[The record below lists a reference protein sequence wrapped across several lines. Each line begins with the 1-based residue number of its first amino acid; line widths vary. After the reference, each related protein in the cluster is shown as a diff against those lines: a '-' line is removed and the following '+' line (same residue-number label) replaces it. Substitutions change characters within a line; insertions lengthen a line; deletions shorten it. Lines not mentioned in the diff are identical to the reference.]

1 MKYPSSDHR
10 IQFFHELNDQE
21 LKKIRKN
28 KNVVFEV
35 DAYTQCLSEYFDTLH
50 PWLKPGN
57 LVYDATY
64 QDFLIE
70 FKKIDK
76 PVYVYYPWSK
86 TLLKVPNE
94 TIFTALR
101 TSRNRNLITSEEQ
114 AVLRTKVVGIAG
126 MSVGSSILNTLVLTG
141 TTKHVKIAD
150 FDVISVPNLNR
161 LTAPVSAVGM
171 NKAIFFTR
179 RSLEV
184 DPYMIVESFSDGL
197 TQDNFD
203 QFFSKPQID
212 LYVEEMDNPYL
223 KIASRKIARKLKI
236 PVIMAADNGDGV
248 LIDVE
253 RFDLDPNYPMFHGA
267 LDSIIDLETISPQ
280 LTFAQKLTIIANM
293 VHLDEATPR
302 AQNSLEEVGTVLN
315 TWPQLG
321 TAALLAGVALTYVA
335 RRILLGEPMPSGRY
349 HITLED
355 QLVPGYTSH
364 KQKKTRKNHT
374 DKVMKGFRAFQK
386 FIEEGEKI

>member
-1 MKYPSSDHR
+1 MKQQSSNYE
-10 IQFFHELNDQE
+10 IQLFHDPDDSN
-21 LKKIRKN
+21 LKKLREKN
-28 KNVVFEV
+28 EVIFEV
-35 DAYTQCLSEYFDTLH
+35 DAYAHCLDEYFDILH

-57 LVYDATY
+57 AVYTATHK
-64 QDFLIE
+64 DFISN
-70 FKKIDK
+70 IGQSDK

-86 TLLKVPNE
+86 TLLKIPNE

-101 TSRNRNLITSEEQ
+101 TSRNRNLVTSEEQ
-114 AVLRTKVVGIAG
+114 AILRTKKVGIAG
-126 MSVGSSILNTLVLTG
+126 MSVGSNILNTLVLTG
-141 TTKHVKIAD
+141 TSKHIKIAD

-161 LTAPVSAVGM
+161 LMAPVSSVGT
-171 NKAIFFTR
+171 NKAIFFAR
-179 RSLEV
+179 KSLEV
-184 DPYMIVESFSDGL
+184 DPYMTIEAFSNGL
-197 TQDNFD
+197 TEDKFE
-203 QFFSKPQID
+203 QFFSQPKID
-212 LYVEEMDNPYL
+212 LYVEEMDSPYL
-223 KIASRKIARKLKI
+223 KIASRKLAKKLKI
-236 PVIMAADNGDGV
+236 PVIMAADNGDGI

-253 RFDLDPNYPMFHGA
+253 RFDLEPDYPMFHGA
-267 LDSIIDLETISPQ
+267 LDSVIDLETISPH

-355 QLVPGYTSH
+355 QLVPGYTSP
-364 KQKKTRKNHT
+364 KQKKDRKIHT
-374 DKVMKGFRAFQK
+374 DKVMKGFKAFQK